1 MKFVLVSEKYAQCF
15 NEKVQRYLDEGYELK
30 GETFTTTVTLY
41 KTVEYYFNQV
51 LVKNG
56 EKESE
61 EWKLYD
67 STYLESIIDKRSSI

>member
-1 MKFVLVSEKYAQCF
+1 MKFVLVSEKYAACF
-15 NEKVQRYLDEGYELK
+15 SDKVQRYLDEGYELK

-51 LVKNG
+51 LVKNE